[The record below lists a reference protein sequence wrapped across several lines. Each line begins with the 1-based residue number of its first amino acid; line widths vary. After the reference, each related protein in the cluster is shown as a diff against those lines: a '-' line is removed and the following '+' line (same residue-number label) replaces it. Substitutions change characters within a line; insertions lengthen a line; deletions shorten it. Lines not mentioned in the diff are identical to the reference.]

1 MLILKMFNHEEFGKT
16 LQDKYSVLYY
26 ACLLLNN
33 KTEDN
38 LELRI
43 PPEIRPTID
52 EVLALIDEKQK
63 FYGYKK

>member
-1 MLILKMFNHEEFGKT
+1 MFGHEEFGKN

-52 EVLALIDEKQK
+52 EVINQIYEKQK
-63 FYGYKK
+63 FYGYK